1 MLSLLTLTV
10 RPDDKKTSMKRKK
23 QERGDFSGISQK
35 FSKSIYD
42 TTKGQLRVEVL
53 KRDLAPL
60 LATEP
65 CLVLDVGAGLGHINQ
80 WFQEK
85 GFAVVHSD
93 LSTEMVE
100 EAERRHKAN
109 GLGQR
114 CDYISTSLMELANRQ
129 PPIQYDIILCH
140 AVLEWLPD
148 TQLAIQQ
155 LASLLKPGG
164 KLSLMFFNHHAKLFA
179 NAIYGNFDY
188 IERGLKVKKTVRLS
202 PQNPAVPEQVE
213 DWLEQEGLKVQQKT
227 GVRCFHDYL
236 RDLTHQQ
243 RFEEL
248 LALEMKYNQM
258 SPYRELGRYQHWL
271 IEKPNC
277 REE

>member
-1 MLSLLTLTV
+1 MA
-10 RPDDKKTSMKRKK
+10 KKRSMNKKK

-42 TTKGQLRVEVL
+42 TSKGQLRMEVL

-60 LATEP
+60 LASEP
-65 CLVLDVGAGLGHINQ
+65 CSVLDVGAGLGQVNQ

-85 GFAVVHSD
+85 GFVVVHSD
-93 LSTEMVE
+93 LSPEMVE
-100 EAERRHKAN
+100 EAERLHTATGVTKQCR
-109 GLGQR
+109 
-114 CDYISTSLMELANRQ
+114 YISASLTDLASQ
-129 PPIQYDIILCH
+129 KPLTQYDVVLCH

-148 TQLAIQQ
+148 TELAIQQ

-164 KLSLMFFNHHAKLFA
+164 KLSLMFYNQHAKLFA
-179 NAIYGNFDY
+179 NAVYGNFDY

-202 PQNPAVPEQVE
+202 PENPAVPEQVE
-213 DWLEQEGLKVQQKT
+213 GWLENERLTVKQKT

-236 RDLTHQQ
+236 RNLDDQQ
-243 RFEEL
+243 RFDEL

-258 SPYRELGRYQHWL
+258 SPYRELGRYQHWI
-271 IEKPNC
+271 IEKENC
-277 REE
+277 QEE

>member
-1 MLSLLTLTV
+1 M
-10 RPDDKKTSMKRKK
+10 MNKR
-23 QERGDFSGISQK
+23 QQRGDFSGISQK

-42 TTKGQLRVEVL
+42 TTKGQLRMAVL

-60 LATEP
+60 LAGQP
-65 CLVLDVGAGLGHINQ
+65 CLLLDVGAGLGQVNQ

-85 GFAVVHSD
+85 GFSVVHSD

-100 EAERRHKAN
+100 EAERRHKAAGMGERCEYIQA
-109 GLGQR
+109 GLTDLVSQ
-114 CDYISTSLMELANRQ
+114 SPS
-129 PPIQYDIILCH
+129 IQYDIILCH

-148 TQLAIQQ
+148 TELAIKQLAR
-155 LASLLKPGG
+155 LLKPGG
-164 KLSLMFFNHHAKLFA
+164 KLSLMFYNHHAQLFA

-202 PQNPAVPEQVE
+202 PQNPAIPEQV
-213 DWLEQEGLKVQQKT
+213 DSWLRNEGLEVQQKT

-236 RDLTHQQ
+236 RNIEHQH
-243 RFEEL
+243 RFDEL

-271 IEKPNC
+271 IEKTNSGK
-277 REE
+277 E

>member
-1 MLSLLTLTV
+1 MN
-10 RPDDKKTSMKRKK
+10 KKT

-42 TTKGQLRVEVL
+42 TTKGRLRMEVL
-53 KRDLAPL
+53 ERDLAPL
-60 LATEP
+60 LSAQP
-65 CLVLDVGAGLGHINQ
+65 CLLLDVGAGLGQVNQ
-80 WFQEK
+80 WFQKK
-85 GFAVVHSD
+85 GFSVVHSD

-100 EAERRHKAN
+100 EAERRHKAS
-109 GLGQR
+109 GLGEQ
-114 CDYISTSLMELANRQ
+114 CEYLSASLADLVNQQ
-129 PPIQYDIILCH
+129 PPTQYDIILCH

-148 TQLAIQQ
+148 TELALQQ

-164 KLSLMFFNHHAKLFA
+164 TLSLMFYNHHAQLFA

-202 PQNPAVPEQVE
+202 PQNPAVPEDV
-213 DWLEQEGLKVQQKT
+213 DRWLQIEGLEVQQKT

-236 RDLTHQQ
+236 RNIEHQQ
-243 RFEEL
+243 RFDEL
-248 LALEMKYNQM
+248 LALEMKYNQL

-271 IEKPNC
+271 IKKTDGKKE
-277 REE
+277 

>member
-1 MLSLLTLTV
+1 MN
-10 RPDDKKTSMKRKK
+10 RKK

-53 KRDLAPL
+53 KRDLASL
-60 LATEP
+60 LASEP
-65 CLVLDVGAGLGHINQ
+65 CSVLDVGAGLGQVNQ

-85 GFAVVHSD
+85 GFTVVHSD
-93 LSTEMVE
+93 LSTDMVE
-100 EAERRHKAN
+100 EASRRHKAA
-109 GLGQR
+109 GLGGQ
-114 CDYISTSLMELANRQ
+114 CQYITASLNDLVNQQ
-129 PPIQYDIILCH
+129 PLVQYDIVLCH

-148 TQLAIQQ
+148 TEVAIEQ

-164 KLSLMFFNHHAKLFA
+164 RLSLMFYNHHAQLFA
-179 NAIYGNFDY
+179 NAVYGNFDY

-202 PQNPAVPEQVE
+202 PQNPVVPEKV
-213 DWLEQEGLKVQQKT
+213 DDYLKDNKLKVRQKT

-236 RDLTHQQ
+236 RNLDDQQ
-243 RFEEL
+243 RFNEL
-248 LALEMKYNQM
+248 LSLEMKYNQT

-271 IEKPNC
+271 IEKPNFQ
-277 REE
+277 EE

>member
-1 MLSLLTLTV
+1 MT
-10 RPDDKKTSMKRKK
+10 KKRSINKQK

-42 TTKGQLRVEVL
+42 TSKGQLRMEVL

-60 LATEP
+60 LASEP
-65 CLVLDVGAGLGHINQ
+65 CLVLDVGAGLGQVNQ
-80 WFQEK
+80 WFQQK
-85 GFAVVHSD
+85 GFKVVHSD
-93 LSTEMVE
+93 LSSEMVE
-100 EAERRHKAN
+100 EAELRHKAQ
-109 GLGQR
+109 GLDQQ
-114 CDYISTSLMELANRQ
+114 CQYISSSLTDLVNQQ
-129 PPIQYDIILCH
+129 PFTQYDIILCH

-148 TQLAIQQ
+148 TELAIQQ

-164 KLSLMFFNHHAKLFA
+164 RLSLMFYNHHAKLFA

-202 PQNPAVPEQVE
+202 PENPAVPEQVE
-213 DWLEQEGLKVQQKT
+213 SWLKNEGLAVTQKT

-236 RDLTHQQ
+236 RNIEHQQ
-243 RFEEL
+243 RFDEL

-258 SPYRELGRYQHWL
+258 SPYRELGRYQHWI

-277 REE
+277 QEE

>member
-1 MLSLLTLTV
+1 MILTV
-10 RPDDKKTSMKRKK
+10 RPDEKKPLMNKKK

-65 CLVLDVGAGLGHINQ
+65 CLVLDVGAGLGQVNQ

-85 GFAVVHSD
+85 GFTVVHSD
-93 LSTEMVE
+93 LSTEMIE
-100 EAERRHKAN
+100 EAERRHKAA
-109 GLGQR
+109 GLGHK
-114 CDYISTSLMELANRQ
+114 CKYVAASLTELANQQ
-129 PPIQYDIILCH
+129 PLSQYDIILCH

-148 TQLAIQQ
+148 TELAIHQ

-164 KLSLMFFNHHAKLFA
+164 KLSLMFYNYHAKLFA

-202 PQNPAVPEQVE
+202 PENPAVPEQVGC
-213 DWLEQEGLKVQQKT
+213 WLEQEGLNVQQKT

-243 RFEEL
+243 RFDEL

-277 REE
+277 QEE